1 MYVQII
7 QVPYDSAHRGARM
20 GRGPLHL
27 VDRGAAAALEGEGH
41 DVRVECI
48 EAGDGFRAEIATAF
62 ELHRRIADSAR
73 LALDGGRF
81 PLVLSGNCNSC
92 LGTLAALG
100 PERTGVVWFDAHGD
114 FNTPETTGSG
124 FFDGMALA
132 AATGRCWRRMVDGVW
147 GDRRVPE
154 QHVVHVGGRDLDAEE
169 GEALRRSRI
178 AVVHADEVRARGG
191 RAAIHAAVESLGRH
205 VESVYLH
212 IDLDVLDPSAA
223 PANGF
228 LPANGLAVDQV
239 VEAIATI
246 GERLRVRAAALTAY
260 DPDYDPEDRAFGAA
274 VALTGAVVAAARG

>member
-1 MYVQII
+1 MNLQII
-7 QVPYDSAHRGARM
+7 QVPYDSAQRGARM

-27 VDRGAAAALEGEGH
+27 VERGAAAALQEEGH
-41 DVRVECI
+41 DVQVECV

-62 ELHRRIADSAR
+62 ELHGRIANRVRA
-73 LALDGGRF
+73 AVEGGRF

-132 AATGRCWRRMVDGVW
+132 AATGRCWRRMVDGLW

-178 AVVHADEVRARGG
+178 AVVHADDVRARGG
-191 RAAIHAAVESLGRH
+191 RVALRSAVESLGRH

-212 IDLDVLDPSAA
+212 VDLDVLDPVAA

-228 LPANGLAVDQV
+228 LPANGLAVDDV
-239 VEAIATI
+239 REAIDTI
-246 GERLRVRAAALTAY
+246 GERLQVRGAAVTAY
-260 DPDYDPEDRAFGAA
+260 DPDYDREDRALGAA
-274 VALTGAVVAAARG
+274 VALMGALVAAART